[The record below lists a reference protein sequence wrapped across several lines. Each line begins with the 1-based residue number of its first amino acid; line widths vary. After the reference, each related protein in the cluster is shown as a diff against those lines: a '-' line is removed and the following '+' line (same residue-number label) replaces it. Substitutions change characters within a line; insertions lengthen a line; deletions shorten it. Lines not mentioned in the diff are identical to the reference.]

1 MVFNPTR
8 QRQYK
13 IRPVGIASMGGLRQL
28 GDSFNQAG
36 DSIRE
41 VVAENYKSDIE
52 NVEYEIATRA
62 TSTGAIIDEKTG
74 RLKPFAPA
82 AIDDLVSGL
91 KKSDAIALRRNYDT
105 ATKALYASKV
115 YNDATQGAAAAL
127 LENKDNPGAIQAAMI
142 KSIERHSEGSDPDLI
157 AAIKPE
163 IVRAYGGSINKAQI
177 NLRLRQN
184 GEAKTALETANV
196 NFTNELATLAA
207 SQNMGSDD
215 FESEQNIISQMNDI
229 RAKRAALF
237 DIAKDAGIVDDE
249 YIKSSNIVMETA
261 IGTRVAINNMD
272 RSIAAGAS
280 LLDLHNLID
289 GFQKANV
296 NETGFDANV
305 VAQNMRVHLQN
316 HSQGISLERS
326 AENIRKKNNFTNA
339 QGNIDNL
346 SIDQINAMAF
356 NGNIDGGQKYALT
369 QMKTGLINSQ
379 KAADDAADRQNF
391 GFAFNGFEFGDD
403 VQKRSAENTI
413 IEMIKS
419 GTATYG
425 EVSKYYGLK
434 DKRINEL
441 IRTKNKLAVSQLKVD
456 MSDVGGYLRTPQYYK
471 QLEKELLAS
480 GLVSDDSKTAG
491 MTIETWDALKIQ
503 YAKDYVKQDGIN
515 KKTREIF
522 NNARVGILPD
532 PEAVAHMRKYGYEPT
547 TLVGTNTPIDINNEN
562 PTTAEESLSQVIN
575 YSIANG
581 YFHKAIEP
589 LITNFTVSDD
599 NDYFAKGVSV
609 FAKFYETAKDKGLN
623 RVQIQGIYE
632 NSKGLNFDLAE
643 DSMVYPINIVQSIGQ
658 KRLLKDKS
666 SINRVQS
673 KLIPEDSNE
682 TEFFDKNFRQAFTND
697 EDLVGFLTN
706 HQAFVGA
713 ISEAYDLTD
722 DYEVSQGH
730 KNIIE
735 QIKREYNTSSIG
747 NIILDNP
754 TIKSVIMQS
763 AYDIVNN
770 EGVDA
775 TERGFQTAIRTA
787 VINMGDNIG
796 IAPNEDGKLE
806 FVLFPALKAAQKT
819 VGMRP
824 ITIRHNDLVQDL
836 KDRTDF
842 KNAAFSQEQLE
853 AIDKGNI
860 VFVANRPYGKN
871 NSYTAMIKMA
881 DETFVKLHT
890 NYKYD
895 FKTSKQNDVFQAVE
909 KDLKDNPSLYRVLLN
924 TNIFAESA
932 VESYYDRMNNAQQR
946 RSVITDMVNEFRRIG
961 SNIQFNSGMPNFDPD
976 KLTDVEMEKFFNI
989 LGGVLG
995 HRAFP
1000 MDEQKASDLGLQ

>member
-28 GDSFNQAG
+28 GESFNQSG
-36 DSIRE
+36 DNIRKA
-41 VVAENYKSDIE
+41 VAEDYKSDIE
-52 NVEYEIATRA
+52 NAEYEIATRA

-91 KKSDAIALRRNYDT
+91 RNPDAEALRRNYDT
-105 ATKALYASKV
+105 ATKALYAAQV

-127 LENKDNPGAIQAAMI
+127 LENKDNPGAIQAAML
-142 KSIERHSEGSDPDLI
+142 KSIERHSEGSDQDLI

-163 IVRAYGGSINKAQI
+163 IVRAYGGSINKGP
-177 NLRLRQN
+177 NYLRLRQN

-215 FESEQNIISQMNDI
+215 FESEQDIISQMNDI

-296 NETGFDANV
+296 NETGFNANA
-305 VAQNMRVHLQN
+305 VAQNMGAHLQN

-346 SIDQINAMAF
+346 SIDQINAMAL
-356 NGNIDGGQKYALT
+356 NNSIDGGQKYALT
-369 QMKTGLINSQ
+369 QMKTGLINQ
-379 KAADDAADRQNF
+379 KKAADDAADRQNF

-403 VQKRSAENTI
+403 VQKRASENTI
-413 IEMIKS
+413 IEQIKL
-419 GTATYG
+419 GRATYG

-441 IRTKNKLAVSQLKVD
+441 IQTNNKLAVSQLKVD
-456 MSDVGGYLRTPQYYK
+456 MSDVGGYLRTPQYYE
-471 QLEKELLAS
+471 QLEKQLLES
-480 GLVSDDSKTAG
+480 KLVSDDSETAG
-491 MTIETWDALKIQ
+491 MTIETWTALKIQ

-522 NNARVGILPD
+522 SNSKVGILPD
-532 PEAVAHMRKYGYEPT
+532 PEAVAHMRKHGFEPT
-547 TLVGTNTPIDINNEN
+547 TLAGTNTPIDISETS
-562 PTTAEESLSQVIN
+562 TTAEESLSQVIN

-632 NSKGLNFDLAE
+632 NSKGLAFDLAE

-682 TEFFDKNFRQAFTND
+682 TEFFDKNFTQAFTND
-697 EDLVGFLTN
+697 EDLVGFLTG

-713 ISEAYDLTD
+713 ISEAYNLTD

-735 QIKREYNTSSIG
+735 QIKREYNTGSIG

-754 TIKSVIMQS
+754 TIKSVIMKS

-770 EGVDA
+770 EGVEA
-775 TERGFQTAIRTA
+775 NERGFQTAIRTA

-853 AIDKGNI
+853 SIDKSNI

-924 TNIFAESA
+924 TNIFAEAA

>member
-36 DSIRE
+36 DNIRKA
-41 VVAENYKSDIE
+41 VAEDYQSDIE
-52 NVEYEIATRA
+52 NAEYEIATRA

-91 KKSDAIALRRNYDT
+91 RNPDAEALRRNYDT
-105 ATKALYASKV
+105 STKALYAAQV
-115 YNDATQGAAAAL
+115 YNDANQGAAAAL
-127 LENKDNPGAIQAAMI
+127 LDNQDNPGAIHDAMVA
-142 KSIERHSEGSDPDLI
+142 SIEKYSKGTDPDLI

-163 IVRAYGGSINKAQI
+163 IVRAYAGSINKAQI
-177 NLRLRQN
+177 NLKRKQD

-215 FESEQNIISQMNDI
+215 FESEQDIISQMNDI

-237 DIAKDAGIVDDE
+237 DIAKNAGIVDDE
-249 YIKSSNIVMETA
+249 YIKSANRVTETA

-280 LLDLHNLID
+280 LLDLHNLIA

-296 NETGFDANV
+296 NETGFDANA
-305 VAQNMRVHLQN
+305 VAQNMGAHLQN
-316 HSQGISLERS
+316 YSQGISLERS
-326 AENIRKKNNFTNA
+326 AENIRKKNNYDIAT
-339 QGNIDNL
+339 GNIDKL
-346 SIDQINAMAF
+346 SIDQINAMALK
-356 NGNIDGGQKYALT
+356 GDIDGGQKYSLT

-379 KAADDAADRQNF
+379 KAADDAADRNNF
-391 GFAFNGFEFGDD
+391 GFAFNAFEFGDD
-403 VQKRSAENTI
+403 VQKRAAENTI
-413 IEMIKS
+413 IEQIKL
-419 GTATYG
+419 GRATYG

-441 IRTKNKLAVSQLKVD
+441 IRTNNKLAVSQLKVD
-456 MSDVGGYLRTPQYYK
+456 MSAVGGYLRTPQYYK

-491 MTIETWDALKIQ
+491 MTIETWDALKIK
-503 YAKDYVKQDGIN
+503 YAKDYEKQDGIN

-522 NNARVGILPD
+522 SNSKVGILPD
-532 PEAVAHMRKYGYEPT
+532 PEAVAHMRKYGFEPT
-547 TLVGTNTPIDINNEN
+547 TLAGTNTPIDISETS
-562 PTTAEESLSQVIN
+562 TTAEESLSQVIN

-581 YFHKAIEP
+581 YFHKAIES
-589 LITNFTVSDD
+589 LITNFTISSDD
-599 NDYFAKGVSV
+599 DYFAKGVSV
-609 FAKFYETAKDKGLN
+609 FNKFYQTALDKGLN
-623 RVQIQGIYE
+623 NIQIQQIYE
-632 NSKGLNFDLAE
+632 NGGGLNFDLAM
-643 DSMVYPINIVQSIGQ
+643 DSRLYPFEAVQSMGQ
-658 KRLLKDKS
+658 KRQLSDTR
-666 SINRVQS
+666 SIQRITS
-673 KLIPEDSNE
+673 ELIPKD
-682 TEFFDKNFRQAFTND
+682 TDKTAFFDKHFTKAFTND
-697 EDLVGFLTN
+697 EDLVGFLTG

-713 ISEAYDLTD
+713 ISEAYNLTD
-722 DYEVSQGH
+722 DYEVSEGH

-735 QIKREYNTSSIG
+735 QIKREYNSGSIG

-754 TIKSVIMQS
+754 TIKSVIMES
-763 AYDIVNN
+763 AYDIMENGN
-770 EGVDA
+770 INP

-824 ITIRHNDLVQDL
+824 ITIKHDDLVQDL

-842 KNAAFSQEQLE
+842 KNAAFSEEQLE

-890 NYKYD
+890 DYKYD

-1000 MDEQKASDLGLQ
+1000 MAEQKASDLGLQ